1 MNGMVK
7 LLLAVAFL
15 CIAAA
20 SASSIC
26 DTAPCEMPIN
36 ISVGENFTIA
46 LESYTGTGFDWWA
59 QYDPEYLS
67 LVRSSTEAG
76 NQSSGMVGV
85 PGRKLFTFNARMAGA
100 TDVIMLS
107 LQPWENGTIGTRK
120 IFPVNIE

>member
-1 MNGMVK
+1 MNR
-7 LLLAVAFL
+7 LLSTILVAAFL
-15 CIAAA
+15 YVAAA

-46 LESYTGTGFDWWA
+46 LEFHTGTGFDWWA
-59 QYDPEYLS
+59 QFDPEYLS
-67 LVRSSTEAG
+67 LVRSSTEAS

-85 PGRKLFTFNARMAGA
+85 PGRKYFTFNARMAGE
-100 TDVIMLS
+100 TDVIMLN
-107 LQPWENGTIGTRK
+107 LQHWENGTIGTRK